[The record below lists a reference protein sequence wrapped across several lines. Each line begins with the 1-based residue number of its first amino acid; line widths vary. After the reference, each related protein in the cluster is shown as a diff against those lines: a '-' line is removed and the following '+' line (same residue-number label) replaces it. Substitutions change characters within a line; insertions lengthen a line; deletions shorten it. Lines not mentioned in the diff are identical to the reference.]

1 MPLALK
7 VDKNIGIHPWNK
19 TVWEELIAEPESGR
33 KPHAFLFCGSYG
45 LGKRAL
51 AEAYARHVLLSD
63 MQPDSTAKTLFDAG
77 THPDMHVLMSEAAV
91 DKQPNQTFS
100 RFALRYIEEHDR
112 KPKQVISVAQVR
124 ALGHSIVSTT
134 ANKGSR
140 VIVLPDA
147 SAMNVNAANSL
158 LKNLEEPPGNTLF
171 ILVSDRPD
179 SLPATIRSR
188 CTPIYFRIPEI
199 HIARSWLEQL
209 ARQGASEGEALG
221 DIENIDDLLAFA
233 GGAPLAAVALHQT
246 GEREQHS
253 RVLRQ
258 LCDVLSGK
266 TEPLGAAKQWHD
278 ESPELIVRL
287 VQRLFSDIVRCRSN
301 EAIEPAFYTAQKQ
314 WLHQQGKRLNLH
326 KLFLLWQ
333 QILKTAHLM
342 SGTSDKLLIL
352 ESLAIDL
359 AKAGKEN

>member
-1 MPLALK
+1 M
-7 VDKNIGIHPWNK
+7 DKNTNIHPWNK
-19 TVWEELIAEPESGR
+19 TVWDDLIAEPVSGR
-33 KPHAFLFCGSYG
+33 KSHAFLFCGSYG
-45 LGKRAL
+45 LGKKAL
-51 AEAYARHVLLSD
+51 AEAYARHVLLGN
-63 MQPDSTAKTLFDAG
+63 MQPDGAAKALFDAG

-91 DKQPNQTFS
+91 DEQPNQTFS
-100 RFALRYIEEHDR
+100 RFALRYIEEHNR
-112 KPKQVISVAQVR
+112 KPKQVISVGQVR
-124 ALGHSIVSTT
+124 ALGHSIISTT

-147 SAMNVNAANSL
+147 SAMNANAANSL

-188 CTPIYFRIPEI
+188 CTPIYFRNPEI
-199 HIARSWLEQL
+199 HIARTWLEQF

-221 DIENIDDLLAFA
+221 VIKNIDELLAFA
-233 GGAPLAAVALHQT
+233 GGAPLAALALHQT

-253 RVLRQ
+253 RLLRQ
-258 LCDVLSGK
+258 LCDVLMGK
-266 TEPLGAAKQWHD
+266 MEPLGAAKQWHD
-278 ESPELIVRL
+278 EAPDLIIRL

-314 WLHQQGKRLNLH
+314 WLHRQGKRLNSQ

-359 AKAGKEN
+359 ANAGKVN